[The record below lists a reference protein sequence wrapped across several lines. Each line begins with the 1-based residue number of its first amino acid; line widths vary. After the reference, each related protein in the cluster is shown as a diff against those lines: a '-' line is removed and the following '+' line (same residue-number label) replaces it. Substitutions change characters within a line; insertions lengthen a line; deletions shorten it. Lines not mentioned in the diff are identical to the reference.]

1 MHPVLPDDIVTFL
14 QETGLARADA
24 CTAAPLTGGV
34 ASDIWKI
41 QTPER
46 VFVVK
51 RALARL
57 RVAQEWLAPV
67 SRNASEVQW
76 LIAAGSIVPDAVP
89 AILAHDAARG
99 VFAMRYLEPDL
110 YPVWK
115 TQLYAGDAA
124 PDFAAKLGSVLSSLH
139 AATANRADLA
149 QQFANDDV
157 FHSIRLEPYLEATA
171 RVHGDVAAGLM
182 QLSARTLATKT
193 ALVHGDVSPKNILV
207 GAASPVIL
215 DAECAWY
222 GDPAFDLAFCL
233 NHLLLKCLWNA
244 SARLSYER
252 CFAALA
258 QAYLRGVQW
267 EPAAALEAR
276 AALLLPALCLA
287 RVDGKSPV
295 EYLTRPQD
303 QDFVRANSR
312 ALLLRPPSTLADV
325 QTHWWRALANR

>member
-1 MHPVLPDDIVTFL
+1 MHTALPADIVAFL
-14 QETGLARADA
+14 HETGLVQADA
-24 CTAAPLTGGV
+24 CTATPLTGGV

-57 RVAQEWLAPV
+57 RVAQEWRAPV

-76 LIAAGSIVPDAVP
+76 LIAAGKVVPNAVP
-89 AILAHDAARG
+89 AVLAHDAERG
-99 VFAMRYLEPDL
+99 VFAMRYLEPEL

-115 TQLYAGDAA
+115 TQLYAGDAD
-124 PDFAAKLGSVLSSLH
+124 PDFAAKLGRVLSTLH

-149 QQFANDDV
+149 QQFANDSV
-157 FHSIRLEPYLEATA
+157 FHATRLEPYLEASA
-171 RVHGDVAAGLM
+171 RVHSDLSTCLM
-182 QLSARTLATKT
+182 PLSARTLATKT
-193 ALVHGDVSPKNILV
+193 ALLV

-244 SARLSYER
+244 SAHSAYER
-252 CFAALA
+252 CFAVLPQRWRRAPPCCC
-258 QAYLRGVQW
+258 LRCV
-267 EPAAALEAR
+267 
-276 AALLLPALCLA
+276 
-287 RVDGKSPV
+287 
-295 EYLTRPQD
+295 
-303 QDFVRANSR
+303 
-312 ALLLRPPSTLADV
+312 
-325 QTHWWRALANR
+325 WRAWTESRRWNI